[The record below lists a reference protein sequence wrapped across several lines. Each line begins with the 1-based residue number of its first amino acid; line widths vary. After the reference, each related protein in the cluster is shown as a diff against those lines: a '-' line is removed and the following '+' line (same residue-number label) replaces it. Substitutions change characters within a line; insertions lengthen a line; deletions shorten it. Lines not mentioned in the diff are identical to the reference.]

1 VTETESK
8 WAERVGQW
16 RVSGKTA
23 REFAAGQGFEASTLR
38 YWASQLNRRRPGKPI
53 ALSAPA
59 AVVAR
64 VRMVRVRR
72 KPRAASAEAMVVWIG
87 AACIE
92 LRAGFDRGLLR
103 EVVDALGAKP

>member
-16 RVSGKTA
+16 RASGKTA

-38 YWASQLNRRRPGKPI
+38 YWASQLNRRRPGKPVV
-53 ALSAPA
+53 LSAPA
-59 AVVAR
+59 AAVAR
-64 VRMVRVRR
+64 IRMVRVRR

-103 EVVDALGAKP
+103 EVVDALGAKS

>member
-1 VTETESK
+1 MAVVL
-8 WAERVGQW
+8 AIVGALASAF
-16 RVSGKTA
+16 RSRANFCLLYTS
-23 REFAAGQGFEASTLR
+23 ASTLR
-38 YWASQLNRRRPGKPI
+38 YWASQLNRRRPGNPVV
-53 ALSAPA
+53 LSAPGA
-59 AVVAR
+59 AVAR

-72 KPRAASAEAMVVWIG
+72 KPRAASAESMVVWIG

>member
-16 RVSGKTA
+16 RASGKTA

-38 YWASQLNRRRPGKPI
+38 YWASQLNRTRPGKPVV
-53 ALSAPA
+53 LSAPA
-59 AVVAR
+59 AAVAH